1 MKKSWFTHTSLT
13 TDEAEELVKRYR
25 EKGVRVE
32 KTLDMDPRYWTV
44 SAELPQQKS
53 NPKTAQSMRSRAW
66 GHS

>member
-1 MKKSWFTHTSLT
+1 MKKSWFTHNNLT

-44 SAELPQQKS
+44 SAELPQQ
-53 NPKTAQSMRSRAW
+53 
-66 GHS
+66 